1 MAYAFCLRFDE
12 ANEAAVLAVWHAL
25 AAGGAS
31 DDMLR
36 LGYPPHLTLATLD
49 DEPPLAV
56 VEAALDGLGDVAEFA
71 VRLGGVKRFPETPI
85 AWLAVDGGPVLADL
99 HRQLSERLP
108 EALVR
113 EHYRIG
119 QWVPHVTLQTQGD
132 ADMAMRIADAAW
144 PAVVKARVERLELV
158 QFPPVVVLK
167 GLALG

>member
-1 MAYAFCLRFDE
+1 MAYAFCLRFDD
-12 ANEAAVLAVWHAL
+12 ATEAAVLAVWRAL

-49 DEPPLAV
+49 IEPPLAV
-56 VEAALDGLGDVAEFA
+56 VDAALDGVGDFAGFA

-85 AWLAVDGGPVLADL
+85 VWLAVDGGSALADL
-99 HRQLSERLP
+99 HGRLLRRLP

-113 EHYRIG
+113 EHYCVG

-132 ADMAMRIADAAW
+132 AAIAMRIAEAAW
-144 PAVVKARVERLELV
+144 LALVEARVIRLELV
-158 QFPPVVVLK
+158 QFLPVAVLK
-167 GLALG
+167 GLALA

>member
-12 ANEAAVLAVWHAL
+12 ATEAAVLAVWQAL

-49 DEPPLAV
+49 IEPPLAV
-56 VEAALDGLGDVAEFA
+56 VEAALDGVGAGGFA

-85 AWLAVDGGPVLADL
+85 VWLAVDGGPVLADL
-99 HRQLSERLP
+99 HRQLSGRLS

-113 EHYRIG
+113 EHYRVG
-119 QWVPHVTLQTQGD
+119 QWAPHVTLQTKGD
-132 ADMAMRIADAAW
+132 AAIAMRIAQAAW
-144 PAVVKARVERLELV
+144 PAVVEARVERLELV
-158 QFPPVVVLK
+158 QFPPIAVLK
-167 GLALG
+167 GLALA

>member
-12 ANEAAVLAVWHAL
+12 ATEAAVLAVWQAL

-49 DEPPLAV
+49 VEPPLAV
-56 VEAALDGLGDVAEFA
+56 VEAALDGVGDAAGFA
-71 VRLGGVKRFPETPI
+71 VRLGGVKRFPETSI
-85 AWLAVDGGPVLADL
+85 VWLAVDGGEALADL
-99 HRQLSERLP
+99 HLMLSGRLP

-113 EHYRIG
+113 EHYRVG

-132 ADMAMRIADAAW
+132 AAMAMRIAQAAW
-144 PAVVKARVERLELV
+144 PAGVEARVEHLELV
-158 QFPPVVVLK
+158 QFPPVAVLK
-167 GLALG
+167 GLALA